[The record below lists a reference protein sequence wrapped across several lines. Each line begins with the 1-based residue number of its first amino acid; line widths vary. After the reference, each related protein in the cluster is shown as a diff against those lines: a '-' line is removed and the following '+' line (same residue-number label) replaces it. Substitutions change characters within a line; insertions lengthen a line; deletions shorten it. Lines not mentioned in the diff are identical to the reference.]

1 MDDKRISEIAHEIAA
16 IATAGKFYAKDK
28 FDVEHYEDILALSR
42 ELLTIGTDISPE
54 LAAEL
59 LEGNDGYQT
68 PKVETRAI
76 IFNEKEEVRL
86 VKDFDGRW
94 NPPGG
99 WCEHNLSIFD
109 NTIKEAREEAG
120 LTVEPYR
127 LAAVFDH
134 RKNNNSRSMFSI
146 CKNYVLC
153 RNLGGEFVPNIETT
167 EAGYFALDALPD
179 INTHKCTLRELEICL
194 EAYRAETWETYFD

>member
-68 PKVETRAI
+68 PNR
-76 IFNEKEEVRL
+76 
-86 VKDFDGRW
+86 G
-94 NPPGG
+94 
-99 WCEHNLSIFD
+99 
-109 NTIKEAREEAG
+109 
-120 LTVEPYR
+120 
-127 LAAVFDH
+127 
-134 RKNNNSRSMFSI
+134 
-146 CKNYVLC
+146 
-153 RNLGGEFVPNIETT
+153 
-167 EAGYFALDALPD
+167 
-179 INTHKCTLRELEICL
+179 
-194 EAYRAETWETYFD
+194 